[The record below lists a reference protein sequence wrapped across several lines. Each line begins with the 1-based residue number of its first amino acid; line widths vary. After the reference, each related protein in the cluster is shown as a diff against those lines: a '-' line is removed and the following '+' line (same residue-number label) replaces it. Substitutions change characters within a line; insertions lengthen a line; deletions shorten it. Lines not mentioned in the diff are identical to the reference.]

1 MNIKINPNQQNTKSN
16 FAVEPKRTN
25 ANINNKKMKAIVG
38 WFEAKT
44 NEH

>member
-1 MNIKINPNQQNTKSN
+1 MNIKINPNQQNTKLN
-16 FAVEPKRTN
+16 FAVEPKRMNTN
-25 ANINNKKMKAIVG
+25 NNNEEMEAIVA